1 MSGGATDF
9 DGENNSNTASQTNLA
24 VVYNNVTD
32 SGMSIGVKRAVAL
45 NVDGISNGLDNGGYG
60 FSLGGEWSSIHTG
73 V

>member
-1 MSGGATDF
+1 MFGGATDF
-9 DGENNSNTASQTNLA
+9 DGENNFNTASQTNLA

-45 NVDGISNGLDNGGYG
+45 NHDGLDNGGYG
-60 FSLGGEWSSIHTG
+60 FSLGVEWGGIRTG